1 MPKNEKKI
9 GQLLLLLRTL
19 CQTLCNLKMEIQDSF
34 IQLVEESIRANWDRD
49 ALTDYKGATLQ
60 YKDVARKIEKMHIL
74 FEHAGIKKGDKIA
87 LCGRNSANWTA
98 TFLGVVTYGAVAVPI
113 LHEFKADNVHHIVN
127 HSEARML
134 FVGDQV
140 WEMFNEAAMPNLEGI
155 IELKNFDLVVSRSE
169 KLTYAREHLNEEFG
183 KKYPCRFRAEQVSY
197 RREEPEELAVINYTS
212 GTTGYSKGV
221 MLPYRSIISN
231 IVHIDQKVGLKAGD
245 SIVSM
250 LPLGHIFGLVFDF
263 LYGITKGA
271 HLWFLTRMPSPKI
284 IAESFAVIRPRVIA
298 CVPLI
303 VEKIFKKNILP
314 KVDNKLG
321 KLLLNL
327 PIISDKIKEQ
337 IRQQAMEVFGGNFIE
352 IVIGGAPFNPEVE
365 AFLRKINFPYTIA
378 YGMTEC
384 APLICHSRWDE
395 ILYTSCG
402 KTVANME
409 TKVISEDPERIP
421 GELVCRGMN
430 VMLGYYK
437 NESATAQT
445 IDKDGWLHTG
455 DMAIKDADGN
465 IFIKGRCKN
474 MLLTASGQNIYP
486 EEIEARLNNMPYVN
500 ESLVILK
507 ENKLVALVYPDN
519 EDAFSQGMNKK
530 QLEEALEQNRIELN
544 KVLPAYSQITQVK
557 LYPEEFEKTAKKSIK
572 RFLYQ

>member
-1 MPKNEKKI
+1 MKI
-9 GQLLLLLRTL
+9 Q
-19 CQTLCNLKMEIQDSF
+19 NSF
-34 IQLVEESIRANWDRD
+34 IELIEQSIRNNWNQD
-49 ALTDYKGATLQ
+49 ALTDYKGITLQ
-60 YKDVARKIEKMHIL
+60 YKDVARKIEKLHIL
-74 FEHAGIKKGDKIA
+74 FEHIGIKPGDKIA

-98 TFLGVVTYGAVAVPI
+98 TFLGIITYGAVAVPI
-113 LHEFKADNVHHIVN
+113 LHEFKADNVHNIVN

-140 WEMFNEAAMPNLEGI
+140 WENFNEAAMPHLDGI
-155 IELKNFDLVVSRSE
+155 IELKNFDLVVSRSKE
-169 KLTYAREHLNEEFG
+169 LSYIREHLNEEFG
-183 KKYPCRFRAEQVSY
+183 KRYPCRFRAEQVNY
-197 RREEPEELAVINYTS
+197 RRELPEELAVINYTS

-221 MLPYRSIISN
+221 MLPYRSILSN
-231 IVHIDQKVGLKAGD
+231 IIHIHDKVGLKPGD
-245 SIVSM
+245 RIVSM

-263 LYGITKGA
+263 LYGMTVGA

-284 IAESFAVIRPRVIA
+284 IAESFAEIRPRVIA

-314 KVDNKLG
+314 KVDNRMG
-321 KLLLNL
+321 KLLLKL
-327 PIISDKIKEQ
+327 PIISDRIKEQ

-352 IVIGGAPFNPEVE
+352 IVVGGAPFNPEVE

-409 TKVISEDPERIP
+409 TRVLSSDPEKIP
-421 GELVCRGMN
+421 GELVCKGAN

-437 NESATAQT
+437 NEEATAQT

-455 DMAIKDADGN
+455 DMAIKDREGN

-486 EEIEARLNNMPYVN
+486 EEIEARLNNMPFVN
-500 ESLVILK
+500 ESLVILSGD
-507 ENKLVALVYPDN
+507 KLIALVYADN
-519 EDAFSQGMNKK
+519 EEAYAQGFNTK
-530 QLEEALEQNRIELN
+530 QLEEAIENNRIELN
-544 KVLPAYSQITQVK
+544 KVLPAYCQITRVK

-572 RFLYQ
+572 RFLYQDIAL

>member
-1 MPKNEKKI
+1 
-9 GQLLLLLRTL
+9 
-19 CQTLCNLKMEIQDSF
+19 MEIQDSF
-34 IQLVEESIRANWDRD
+34 IQLIEQSIRKNWDRS

-74 FEHAGIKKGDKIA
+74 FQHAGIQPGDKIA
-87 LCGRNSANWTA
+87 LCGRNSANWGA
-98 TFLGVVTYGAVAVPI
+98 TFLGVITYGAVAVPI
-113 LHEFKADNVHHIVN
+113 LHEFKADNVHNIVN

-140 WEMFNEAAMPNLEGI
+140 WENFNEAAMPHLEGI
-155 IELKNFDLVVSRSE
+155 IELKNFDLVVSRS
-169 KLTYAREHLNEEFG
+169 KQLSYAREHLNEEFG

-197 RREEPEELAVINYTS
+197 RRESPEELAVINYTS

-221 MLPYRSIISN
+221 MLPYRSILSN
-231 IVHIDQKVGLKAGD
+231 VVHIDNKVGLKAGD
-245 SIVSM
+245 RIVSM

-263 LYGITKGA
+263 LYGITAGA

-284 IAESFAVIRPRVIA
+284 IAESFTEIRPRIIA

-327 PIISDKIKEQ
+327 PIISDKIKEN

-352 IVIGGAPFNPEVE
+352 IVVGGAPFNAEVE

-395 ILYTSCG
+395 IQYTSCG

-409 TKVISEDPERIP
+409 TRVLSDDPTRIP

-430 VMLGYYK
+430 TMLGYYK
-437 NESATAQT
+437 NEKATEET
-445 IDKDGWLHTG
+445 IDKEGWLHTG
-455 DMAIKDADGN
+455 DMAIKDEQGN
-465 IFIKGRCKN
+465 IYIKGRCKN

-486 EEIEARLNNMPYVN
+486 EEIEARLNNMPFVN
-500 ESLVILK
+500 ESLVILQN
-507 ENKLVALVYPDN
+507 NKLIALVYPDN
-519 EDAFSQGMNKK
+519 EEAFQQNMNAH
-530 QLEEALEQNRIELN
+530 QLEEANENNRIELN
-544 KVLPAYSQITQVK
+544 SQLPAYAQITRIK

-572 RFLYQ
+572 RYLYQDIR

>member
-1 MPKNEKKI
+1 
-9 GQLLLLLRTL
+9 
-19 CQTLCNLKMEIQDSF
+19 MEIQDSF

-98 TFLGVVTYGAVAVPI
+98 TFLGVVTYGAVAVTI

-314 KVDNKLG
+314 EVDNKLG

-437 NESATAQT
+437 NESATSQT

-519 EDAFSQGMNKK
+519 EDAFSHGMNKK
-530 QLEEALEQNRIELN
+530 QLEEALELNRIELN

-557 LYPEEFEKTAKKSIK
+557 FYPEEFEKTAKKSIK

>member
-1 MPKNEKKI
+1 
-9 GQLLLLLRTL
+9 
-19 CQTLCNLKMEIQDSF
+19 MEIQDSF
-34 IQLVEESIRANWDRD
+34 IQLIEQSIRKNWDRS

-74 FEHAGIKKGDKIA
+74 FQHAGIQPGDKIA
-87 LCGRNSANWTA
+87 LCGRNSANWGA
-98 TFLGVVTYGAVAVPI
+98 TFLGVITYGAVAVPI
-113 LHEFKADNVHHIVN
+113 LHEFKADNVHNIVN

-140 WEMFNEAAMPNLEGI
+140 WENFNEAAMPHLEGI
-155 IELKNFDLVVSRSE
+155 IELKNFDLVVSRS
-169 KLTYAREHLNEEFG
+169 KQLSYAREHLNEEFG

-197 RREEPEELAVINYTS
+197 RRESPEELAVINYTS

-221 MLPYRSIISN
+221 MLPYRSILSN
-231 IVHIDQKVGLKAGD
+231 VVHIDNKVGLKAGD
-245 SIVSM
+245 RIVSM

-263 LYGITKGA
+263 LYGITAGA

-284 IAESFAVIRPRVIA
+284 IAESFTEIRPRIIA

-327 PIISDKIKEQ
+327 PIISDKIKEN

-352 IVIGGAPFNPEVE
+352 IVVGGAPFNAEVE

-384 APLICHSRWDE
+384 APLVCQSRWDG
-395 ILYTSCG
+395 IQYTSCG

-409 TKVISEDPERIP
+409 TRVLSDDPTRIP

-430 VMLGYYK
+430 TMLGYYK
-437 NESATAQT
+437 NEKATEET
-445 IDKDGWLHTG
+445 IDKEGWLHTG
-455 DMAIKDADGN
+455 DMAIKDEQGN
-465 IFIKGRCKN
+465 IYIKGRCKN

-486 EEIEARLNNMPYVN
+486 EEIEARLNNMPFVN
-500 ESLVILK
+500 ESLVILQN
-507 ENKLVALVYPDN
+507 NKLIALVYPDN
-519 EDAFSQGMNKK
+519 EEAFQQNMNAH
-530 QLEEALEQNRIELN
+530 QLEEAIENNRIELN
-544 KVLPAYSQITQVK
+544 SQLPAYAQITRIK

-572 RFLYQ
+572 RYLYQDIR

>member
-1 MPKNEKKI
+1 
-9 GQLLLLLRTL
+9 
-19 CQTLCNLKMEIQDSF
+19 METTNSL
-34 IQLVEESIRANWDRD
+34 IQLIEESIRKNWNLD
-49 ALTDYKGATLQ
+49 AMTDYKGATLQ

-74 FEHAGIKKGDKIA
+74 LEHAGIKKGDKIA

-98 TFLGVVTYGAVAVPI
+98 TFLGVITYGAVAVPI
-113 LHEFKADNVHHIVN
+113 LHEFKADNVHNIVN

-140 WEMFNEAAMPNLEGI
+140 WENFNEAAMPHLEGI

-169 KLTYAREHLNEEFG
+169 QLTYAREHLNEEFG
-183 KKYPCRFRAEQVSY
+183 KRYPCRFRAENVSY
-197 RREEPEELAVINYTS
+197 RREELEELAVINYTS

-231 IVHIDQKVGLKAGD
+231 IEHIHKKVGLHPGD
-245 SIVSM
+245 NVVSM

-263 LYGITKGA
+263 LYGVTAGA

-284 IAESFAVIRPRVIA
+284 IAESFAEIRPRVIA

-321 KLLLNL
+321 KLLLKL
-327 PIISDKIKEQ
+327 PIVSDKIKEQ
-337 IRQQAMEVFGGNFIE
+337 IRTHAMEVFGSNFIE

-378 YGMTEC
+378 YGMTEA

-402 KTVANME
+402 KTVSNME
-409 TKVISEDPERIP
+409 TKVLSPDPERIP

-437 NESATAQT
+437 NEEATAQA
-445 IDKDGWLHTG
+445 IDRDGWLHTG

-486 EEIEARLNNMPYVN
+486 EEIEARLNNMPFVN
-500 ESLVILK
+500 ESLVLLSGD
-507 ENKLVALVYPDN
+507 KLIALVYPDN
-519 EDAFSQGMNKK
+519 EEAFAQGMDKK
-530 QLEEALEQNRIELN
+530 ALEAAIETNRTELN
-544 KVLPAYSQITQVK
+544 KMLPAYSQETNRTELNKMLPAYSQITRIK

-572 RFLYQ
+572 RFLYQDIKE

>member
-1 MPKNEKKI
+1 
-9 GQLLLLLRTL
+9 
-19 CQTLCNLKMEIQDSF
+19 METTSSL
-34 IQLVEESIRANWDRD
+34 IQLIEESIRKNWNLD
-49 ALTDYKGATLQ
+49 AMTDYKGATLQ

-98 TFLGVVTYGAVAVPI
+98 TFLGVITYGAVAVPI
-113 LHEFKADNVHHIVN
+113 LHEFKADNVHNIVN

-140 WEMFNEAAMPNLEGI
+140 WENFNEAAMPHLEGI
-155 IELKNFDLVVSRSE
+155 IELKNFDLVVSRSQR
-169 KLTYAREHLNEEFG
+169 LTYAREHLNEELG
-183 KKYPCRFRAEQVSY
+183 KRYPCRFRAENVSY

-231 IVHIDQKVGLKAGD
+231 VVHIHKKVGLKPGD
-245 SIVSM
+245 NVVSM

-263 LYGITKGA
+263 IYGVTVGA

-284 IAESFAVIRPRVIA
+284 IAESFAEIRPRVIA

-321 KLLLNL
+321 KLLLKL
-327 PIISDKIKEQ
+327 PIVSDKIKEQ
-337 IRQQAMEVFGGNFIE
+337 IRTQAMEVFGGNFIE

-378 YGMTEC
+378 YGMTEA

-395 ILYTSCG
+395 IQYTSCG
-402 KTVANME
+402 KTVSNME
-409 TKVISEDPERIP
+409 TKVLSSDPERIP

-437 NESATAQT
+437 NEEATAQA
-445 IDKDGWLHTG
+445 IDCNGWLHTG
-455 DMAIKDADGN
+455 DMAIKDAEGN

-486 EEIEARLNNMPYVN
+486 EEIEARLNNMPFVN
-500 ESLVILK
+500 ESLVILAGD
-507 ENKLVALVYPDN
+507 KLIALVYPDN
-519 EDAFSQGMNKK
+519 EEAFAQGMDKK
-530 QLEEALEQNRIELN
+530 ALEAAIEVNRTELN
-544 KVLPAYSQITQVK
+544 KMLPAYSQITRIK

-572 RFLYQ
+572 RFLYQDIKE

>member
-1 MPKNEKKI
+1 MKRN
-9 GQLLLLLRTL
+9 RTSFINFAHIVSNIV
-19 CQTLCNLKMEIQDSF
+19 QFEMEIQDSF

-455 DMAIKDADGN
+455 DMAIKDANGN

-530 QLEEALEQNRIELN
+530 QLEEALELNRIELN

>member
-1 MPKNEKKI
+1 
-9 GQLLLLLRTL
+9 
-19 CQTLCNLKMEIQDSF
+19 
-34 IQLVEESIRANWDRD
+34 
-49 ALTDYKGATLQ
+49 
-60 YKDVARKIEKMHIL
+60 
-74 FEHAGIKKGDKIA
+74 
-87 LCGRNSANWTA
+87 
-98 TFLGVVTYGAVAVPI
+98 
-113 LHEFKADNVHHIVN
+113 
-127 HSEARML
+127 ML

-140 WEMFNEAAMPNLEGI
+140 WENFNEAAMPNLEGI

-197 RREEPEELAVINYTS
+197 RRELPEELAVINYTS

-221 MLPYRSIISN
+221 MLPYRSILSN
-231 IVHIDQKVGLKAGD
+231 IIHIHDKVNLQAGD
-245 SIVSM
+245 RIVSM

-263 LYGITKGA
+263 LYGVTVGA

-284 IAESFAVIRPRVIA
+284 IAESFAEIRPRIIA

-321 KLLLNL
+321 KLLLKL
-327 PIISDKIKEQ
+327 PIISDHIKAE
-337 IRQQAMEVFGGNFIE
+337 IRQKAMEVFGGNFIE
-352 IVIGGAPFNPEVE
+352 IVVGGAPFNAEVE

-384 APLICHSRWDE
+384 GPLICHSRWDD
-395 ILYTSCG
+395 IQYTSCG
-402 KTVANME
+402 KTVTNME
-409 TKVISEDPERIP
+409 TRVLSDQPETIP

-437 NESATAQT
+437 NPEATAQT
-445 IDKDGWLHTG
+445 IDSNGWLHTG
-455 DMAIKDADGN
+455 DMAIKDANGN

-486 EEIEARLNNMPYVN
+486 EEIEARLNNMPFVN
-500 ESLVILK
+500 ESLIILK
-507 ENKLVALVYPDN
+507 DNKLVALIYPDN
-519 EDAFSQGMNKK
+519 DEAFAQNMNKAE
-530 QLEEALEQNRIELN
+530 LEAAIETNRLELN
-544 KVLPAYSQITQVK
+544 KQLPAYSQITRIK

-572 RFLYQ
+572 RFMYQDIKE

>member
-1 MPKNEKKI
+1 MKRN
-9 GQLLLLLRTL
+9 RTSFITFAHIVSNIV
-19 CQTLCNLKMEIQDSF
+19 QFEMEIQDSF

-212 GTTGYSKGV
+212 GTTGYSKGG

-303 VEKIFKKNILP
+303 VEKIFNKNILP

-519 EDAFSQGMNKK
+519 EDAFSHGMNKK
-530 QLEEALEQNRIELN
+530 QLEEALELNRIELN
-544 KVLPAYSQITQVK
+544 KVLPAYSQITQIK

>member
-1 MPKNEKKI
+1 M
-9 GQLLLLLRTL
+9 R
-19 CQTLCNLKMEIQDSF
+19 IQDSF
-34 IQLVEESIRANWDRD
+34 IQLIEQSIRKNWDRS

-74 FEHAGIKKGDKIA
+74 FQHAGIQPGDKIA
-87 LCGRNSANWTA
+87 LCGRNSANWGA
-98 TFLGVVTYGAVAVPI
+98 TFLGVITYGAVAVPI
-113 LHEFKADNVHHIVN
+113 LHEFKADNVHNIVN

-140 WEMFNEAAMPNLEGI
+140 WENFNEAAMPHLEGI
-155 IELKNFDLVVSRSE
+155 IELKNFDLVVSRS
-169 KLTYAREHLNEEFG
+169 KQLSYAREHLNEEFG

-197 RREEPEELAVINYTS
+197 RRESPEELAVINYTS

-221 MLPYRSIISN
+221 MLPYRSILSN
-231 IVHIDQKVGLKAGD
+231 VVHIDNKVGLKAGD
-245 SIVSM
+245 RIVSM

-263 LYGITKGA
+263 LYGITAGA

-284 IAESFAVIRPRVIA
+284 IAESFTEIRPRIIA

-327 PIISDKIKEQ
+327 PIISDKIKEN

-352 IVIGGAPFNPEVE
+352 IVVGGAPFNAEVE

-395 ILYTSCG
+395 IQYTSCG

-409 TKVISEDPERIP
+409 TRVLSDDPTRIP

-430 VMLGYYK
+430 TMLGYYK
-437 NESATAQT
+437 NEKATEET
-445 IDKDGWLHTG
+445 IDKEGWLHTG
-455 DMAIKDADGN
+455 DMAIKDEQGN
-465 IFIKGRCKN
+465 IYIKGRCKN

-486 EEIEARLNNMPYVN
+486 EEIEARLNNMPFVN
-500 ESLVILK
+500 ESLVILQN
-507 ENKLVALVYPDN
+507 NKLIALVYPDN
-519 EDAFSQGMNKK
+519 EEAFQQNMNAH
-530 QLEEALEQNRIELN
+530 QLEEAIENNRIELN
-544 KVLPAYSQITQVK
+544 SQLPAYAQITRIK

-572 RFLYQ
+572 RYLYQDIR

>member
-1 MPKNEKKI
+1 
-9 GQLLLLLRTL
+9 
-19 CQTLCNLKMEIQDSF
+19 METTSSL
-34 IQLVEESIRANWDRD
+34 IQLIEESIRKNWNLD
-49 ALTDYKGATLQ
+49 AMTDYKGATLQ

-98 TFLGVVTYGAVAVPI
+98 TFLGVITYGAVAVPI
-113 LHEFKADNVHHIVN
+113 LHEFKADNVHNIVN

-140 WEMFNEAAMPNLEGI
+140 WENFNEAAMPHLEGI
-155 IELKNFDLVVSRSE
+155 IELKNFDLVVSRSQR
-169 KLTYAREHLNEEFG
+169 LTYAREHLNEEFG
-183 KKYPCRFRAEQVSY
+183 KRYPCRFRAENVSY

-231 IVHIDQKVGLKAGD
+231 VVHIHKKVGLKPGD
-245 SIVSM
+245 NVVSM

-263 LYGITKGA
+263 IYGVTVGA

-284 IAESFAVIRPRVIA
+284 IAESFAEIRPRVIA

-321 KLLLNL
+321 KLLLKL
-327 PIISDKIKEQ
+327 PIVSDKIKEQ
-337 IRQQAMEVFGGNFIE
+337 IRTQAMEVFGGNFIE

-378 YGMTEC
+378 YGMTEA

-402 KTVANME
+402 KTVSNME
-409 TKVISEDPERIP
+409 TKVLSSDPERIP

-437 NESATAQT
+437 NEEATAQA
-445 IDKDGWLHTG
+445 IDCNGWLHTG
-455 DMAIKDADGN
+455 DMAIKDAEEN

-486 EEIEARLNNMPYVN
+486 EEIEARLNNMPFVN
-500 ESLVILK
+500 ESLVILAGD
-507 ENKLVALVYPDN
+507 KLIALVYPDN
-519 EDAFSQGMNKK
+519 EEAFAQGMDKK
-530 QLEEALEQNRIELN
+530 ALEAAIEVNRTELN
-544 KVLPAYSQITQVK
+544 KMLPAYSQITRIK

-572 RFLYQ
+572 RFLYQDIKE

>member
-1 MPKNEKKI
+1 
-9 GQLLLLLRTL
+9 
-19 CQTLCNLKMEIQDSF
+19 METTNSL
-34 IQLVEESIRANWDRD
+34 IQLIEESIRKNWNLD
-49 ALTDYKGATLQ
+49 AMTDYKGATLQ

-74 FEHAGIKKGDKIA
+74 LEHAGIKKGDKIA

-98 TFLGVVTYGAVAVPI
+98 TFLGVITYGAVAVPI
-113 LHEFKADNVHHIVN
+113 LHEFKADNVHNIVN

-140 WEMFNEAAMPNLEGI
+140 WENFNEAAMPHLEGI

-169 KLTYAREHLNEEFG
+169 QLTYAREHLNEEFG
-183 KKYPCRFRAEQVSY
+183 KRYPCRFRAENVSY
-197 RREEPEELAVINYTS
+197 RREELEELAVINYTS

-231 IVHIDQKVGLKAGD
+231 IEHIHKKVGLYPGD
-245 SIVSM
+245 NVVSM

-263 LYGITKGA
+263 LYGVTAGA

-284 IAESFAVIRPRVIA
+284 IAESFAEIRPRVIA

-337 IRQQAMEVFGGNFIE
+337 IRTHAMEVFGSNFIE

-378 YGMTEC
+378 YGMTEA

-402 KTVANME
+402 KTVSNME
-409 TKVISEDPERIP
+409 TKVLSPDPERIP

-437 NESATAQT
+437 NEEATAQA
-445 IDKDGWLHTG
+445 IDRDGWLHTG

-486 EEIEARLNNMPYVN
+486 EEIEARLNNMPFVN
-500 ESLVILK
+500 ESLVLLSGD
-507 ENKLVALVYPDN
+507 KLIALVYPDN
-519 EDAFSQGMNKK
+519 EEAFAQGMDKK
-530 QLEEALEQNRIELN
+530 ALEAAIETNRTELN
-544 KVLPAYSQITQVK
+544 KMLPAYSQITRIK

-572 RFLYQ
+572 RFLYQDIKE

>member
-1 MPKNEKKI
+1 MH
-9 GQLLLLLRTL
+9 TL

-169 KLTYAREHLNEEFG
+169 RLTYAREHLNEEFG

-231 IVHIDQKVGLKAGD
+231 IVHIDRKVGLKPGD

-263 LYGITKGA
+263 LYGITRGA

-284 IAESFAVIRPRVIA
+284 IAESFAIIRPRVIA

-321 KLLLNL
+321 KLLLKL

-409 TKVISEDPERIP
+409 TRVISEDPERIP

-437 NESATAQT
+437 NETATAQT

-455 DMAIKDADGN
+455 DMAIKDAEGN

-486 EEIEARLNNMPYVN
+486 EEIETRLNNMPYVN

-519 EDAFSQGMNKK
+519 EDAFSHGMNKK
-530 QLEEALEQNRIELN
+530 QLEEALELNRIELN

>member
-1 MPKNEKKI
+1 
-9 GQLLLLLRTL
+9 
-19 CQTLCNLKMEIQDSF
+19 MEIQNSF
-34 IQLVEESIRANWDRD
+34 IELIEQSIRNNWNQD
-49 ALTDYKGATLQ
+49 ALTDYKGITLQ
-60 YKDVARKIEKMHIL
+60 YKDVARKIEKLHIL
-74 FEHAGIKKGDKIA
+74 FEHIGIKPGDKIA
-87 LCGRNSANWTA
+87 LCGRNNANWTA
-98 TFLGVVTYGAVAVPI
+98 TFLGIITYGAVAVPI
-113 LHEFKADNVHHIVN
+113 LHEFKADNVHNIVN

-140 WEMFNEAAMPNLEGI
+140 WENFNEAAMPHLDGI
-155 IELKNFDLVVSRSE
+155 IELKNFDLVVSRSKE
-169 KLTYAREHLNEEFG
+169 LSYIREHLNEEFG
-183 KKYPCRFRAEQVSY
+183 KRYPCRFRAEQVNY
-197 RREEPEELAVINYTS
+197 RRELPEELAVINYTS

-221 MLPYRSIISN
+221 MLPYRSILSN
-231 IVHIDQKVGLKAGD
+231 IIHIHDKVGLKPGD
-245 SIVSM
+245 RIVSM

-263 LYGITKGA
+263 LYGMTVGA

-284 IAESFAVIRPRVIA
+284 IAESFAEIRPRVIA

-314 KVDNKLG
+314 KVDNRMG
-321 KLLLNL
+321 KLLLKL
-327 PIISDKIKEQ
+327 PIISDRIKEQ

-352 IVIGGAPFNPEVE
+352 IVVGGAPFNPEVE

-409 TKVISEDPERIP
+409 TRVLSSDPEKIP
-421 GELVCRGMN
+421 GELVCKGAN

-437 NESATAQT
+437 NEEATAQT

-455 DMAIKDADGN
+455 DMAIKDREGN

-486 EEIEARLNNMPYVN
+486 EEIEARLNNMPFVN
-500 ESLVILK
+500 ESLVILSGD
-507 ENKLVALVYPDN
+507 KLIALVYADN
-519 EDAFSQGMNKK
+519 EEAYAQGFNTK
-530 QLEEALEQNRIELN
+530 QLEEAIENNRIELN
-544 KVLPAYSQITQVK
+544 KVLPAYCQITRVK

-572 RFLYQ
+572 RFLYQDIAL

>member
-1 MPKNEKKI
+1 
-9 GQLLLLLRTL
+9 
-19 CQTLCNLKMEIQDSF
+19 METTNSL
-34 IQLVEESIRANWDRD
+34 IQLIEESIRKNWNLD
-49 ALTDYKGATLQ
+49 AMTDYKGATLQ

-74 FEHAGIKKGDKIA
+74 LEHAGIKKGDKIA

-98 TFLGVVTYGAVAVPI
+98 TFLGVITYGAVAVPI
-113 LHEFKADNVHHIVN
+113 LHEFKADNVHNIVN

-140 WEMFNEAAMPNLEGI
+140 WENFNEAAMPHLEGI

-169 KLTYAREHLNEEFG
+169 QLTYAREHLNEEFG
-183 KKYPCRFRAEQVSY
+183 KRYPCRFRAENVSY
-197 RREEPEELAVINYTS
+197 RREELEELAVINYTS

-231 IVHIDQKVGLKAGD
+231 IEHIHKKVGLHPGD
-245 SIVSM
+245 NVVSM

-263 LYGITKGA
+263 LYGVTAGA

-284 IAESFAVIRPRVIA
+284 IAESFAEIRPRVIA

-321 KLLLNL
+321 KLLLKL
-327 PIISDKIKEQ
+327 LIVSDKIKEQ
-337 IRQQAMEVFGGNFIE
+337 IRTHAMEVFGSNFIE

-378 YGMTEC
+378 YGMTEA

-402 KTVANME
+402 KTVSNME
-409 TKVISEDPERIP
+409 TKVLSPDPERIP

-437 NESATAQT
+437 NEEATAQA
-445 IDKDGWLHTG
+445 IDRDGWLHTG

-486 EEIEARLNNMPYVN
+486 EEIEARLNNMPFVN
-500 ESLVILK
+500 ESLVLLSGD
-507 ENKLVALVYPDN
+507 KLIALVYPDN
-519 EDAFSQGMNKK
+519 EEAFAQGMDKK
-530 QLEEALEQNRIELN
+530 ALEAAIETNRTELN
-544 KVLPAYSQITQVK
+544 KMLPAYSQITRIK

-572 RFLYQ
+572 RFLYQDIKE

>member
-1 MPKNEKKI
+1 MH
-9 GQLLLLLRTL
+9 TL

-74 FEHAGIKKGDKIA
+74 FEHAGIQKGDKIA

-455 DMAIKDADGN
+455 DIAIKDANGN

-530 QLEEALEQNRIELN
+530 QLEEALELNRIELN